1 MCKEHFKVCILI
13 YTDGHCKTCSNCL
26 KKRKGR
32 EGNIVK
38 KERWRRGKVGKKENI
53 KKKERGEDG
62 RRGEKK
68 I

>member
-1 MCKEHFKVCILI
+1 M

-62 RRGEKK
+62 IRGEKK